1 MIVRSIRCA
10 ECGNMYVCKGCG
22 KTVHGYGRYIDE
34 HFYCNECSYECA
46 VCKEKFIGMPRIG
59 IARSGE
65 QRGICPACYAQVVD
79 VCGNCTIHS
88 DCLSIGANRFCPNQM
103 SGLAA

>member
-1 MIVRSIRCA
+1 
-10 ECGNMYVCKGCG
+10 
-22 KTVHGYGRYIDE
+22 
-34 HFYCNECSYECA
+34 
-46 VCKEKFIGMPRIG
+46 MPRIG

-65 QRGICPACYAQVVD
+65 QRGICPACYGQVVGVFVG

>member
-1 MIVRSIRCA
+1 M
-10 ECGNMYVCKGCG
+10 
-22 KTVHGYGRYIDE
+22 HGRYIDE

-65 QRGICPACYAQVVD
+65 QRGICPACYEQVVG
-79 VCGNCTIHS
+79 VCRNCTIHG